1 MKIIVLSFFAR
12 EPTHDATRL
21 LGKISLVETDYA
33 TTLETIRFVHNAQD
47 NNGKNKDAFWKEFL
61 LVLLLSCLYLLCS
74 SHVFILVLLLN
85 CLYFFMFS
93 TRRKYYCSVRCAMTL
108 MKILLPQDSAMNIA
122 NIIIHFTCRLIFMSS
137 IFLLTH
143 SHYLTNVK
151 EDVECDY

>member
-1 MKIIVLSFFAR
+1 MIIIFVVFLNNYRINNELKLYFITKIWINLLITMQIFILSS
-12 EPTHDATRL
+12 HRL
-21 LGKISLVETDYA
+21 KTKGNFIIFTK
-33 TTLETIRFVHNAQD
+33 
-47 NNGKNKDAFWKEFL
+47 FL
-61 LVLLLSCLYLLCS
+61 SVSFYLLCS

-143 SHYLTNVK
+143 IHYLTNVK